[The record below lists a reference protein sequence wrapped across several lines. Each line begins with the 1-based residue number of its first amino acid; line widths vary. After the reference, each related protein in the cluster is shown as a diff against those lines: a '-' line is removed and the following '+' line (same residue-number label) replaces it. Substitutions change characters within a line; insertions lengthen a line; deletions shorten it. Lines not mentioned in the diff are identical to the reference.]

1 MIVNKKVAVRNQ
13 AELDFIQATTAIVKT
28 LDDKFNLGLSEL
40 TFARKS
46 SWGGVNASSS
56 MMRQYRDGRL
66 EFWVNIKELRMS
78 PEQAKKLAF
87 RLLEGARYFD
97 IVNAKVP
104 LDFVDLLDEMFK
116 RPNEHLARTA
126 GGKLKKST
134 KIILASR
141 RYAVQQLRDYFSD
154 QSITYESIQEEL
166 EEIDEIA

>member
-1 MIVNKKVAVRNQ
+1 MIINTQVAVRNQ
-13 AELDFIQATTAIVKT
+13 AELDFIQATTAVVKT
-28 LDDKFNLGLSEL
+28 LNDKFNLGLSEL

-46 SWGGVNASSS
+46 SWGGATASSATV
-56 MMRQYRDGRL
+56 RRYRDDGRL
-66 EFWVNIKELRMS
+66 EFWVNIKELSMT
-78 PEQAKKLAF
+78 PEQVKRLAY
-87 RLLEGARYFD
+87 RLLEGARYFA

-104 LDFVDLLDEMFK
+104 LDFVDILDEMFK
-116 RPNEHLARTA
+116 RPNERLARTA

-166 EEIDEIA
+166 V

>member
-46 SWGGVNASSS
+46 SWGGATASSS
-56 MMRQYRDGRL
+56 IMRQYRGGRL
-66 EFWVNIKELRMS
+66 EFWVNIKELQMS
-78 PEQAKKLAF
+78 PEQVKRLAF
-87 RLLEGARYFD
+87 KLLEGARYFA
-97 IVNAKVP
+97 IVNDKVP
-104 LDFVDLLDEMFK
+104 LDFVDILDEMFK
-116 RPNEHLARTA
+116 RPTEHLARTR

-134 KIILASR
+134 KIILACR

-154 QSITYESIQEEL
+154 QTITYESIQEEL
-166 EEIDEIA
+166 EEA

>member
-46 SWGGVNASSS
+46 SWGGATASSS
-56 MMRQYRDGRL
+56 MLRQYRSGRL
-66 EFWVNIKELRMS
+66 EFWVNIKELQMS

-87 RLLEGARYFD
+87 RLLAGARYFD

-104 LDFVDLLDEMFK
+104 LDFVDMLDEMFK
-116 RPNEHLARTA
+116 RPNERLERTA

-134 KIILASR
+134 KISLASR

-166 EEIDEIA
+166 EEIA

>member
-1 MIVNKKVAVRNQ
+1 MIINTQVAVRNQ

-28 LDDKFNLGLSEL
+28 LNDKFNLGLSEL

-46 SWGGVNASSS
+46 SWGGATASSATT
-56 MMRQYRDGRL
+56 RQYRDGRL
-66 EFWVNIKELRMS
+66 EFWVNIKELSMT
-78 PEQAKKLAF
+78 PEQVKRLAF

-104 LDFVDLLDEMFK
+104 LDFVDILDEMFK
-116 RPNEHLARTA
+116 RQNEHLARTA

-154 QSITYESIQEEL
+154 QTITYDSIQEEL
-166 EEIDEIA
+166 EEA

>member
-1 MIVNKKVAVRNQ
+1 MIINTQVAVRNQ

-28 LDDKFNLGLSEL
+28 LNDKFNLGYSEL

-46 SWGGVNASSS
+46 SWGGARACSATT
-56 MMRQYRDGRL
+56 RQYRSDGRL
-66 EFWVNIKELRMS
+66 EFWVNIKELRMT
-78 PEQAKKLAF
+78 PEQVKRLAY
-87 RLLEGARYFD
+87 RLLEDARYFA

-104 LDFVDLLDEMFK
+104 LDFVDILDEMFK
-116 RPNEHLARTA
+116 RPNERLGRTA

-166 EEIDEIA
+166 EEA

>member
-28 LDDKFNLGLSEL
+28 IDDKSNLGLSEL

-46 SWGGVNASSS
+46 SWGGAKASSS
-56 MMRQYRDGRL
+56 TMRQYRDGRL
-66 EFWVNIKELRMS
+66 EFWVNIKELQMT

-87 RLLEGARYFD
+87 RLLAGARYFD

-116 RPNEHLARTA
+116 RPNERLERTA

-134 KIILASR
+134 KINLASR

-166 EEIDEIA
+166 EEA

>member
-1 MIVNKKVAVRNQ
+1 MIINTQVAVRNQ
-13 AELDFIQATTAIVKT
+13 AELDFIQATTAVVKT
-28 LDDKFNLGLSEL
+28 LNDKFNLGLSEL

-46 SWGGVNASSS
+46 SWGGATASSATV
-56 MMRQYRDGRL
+56 RRYRDDGRL
-66 EFWVNIKELRMS
+66 EFWVNIKELSMT
-78 PEQAKKLAF
+78 PEQVKRLAY

-104 LDFVDLLDEMFK
+104 LDFVDILDEMFK
-116 RPNEHLARTA
+116 RPNERLARTA

-166 EEIDEIA
+166 E

>member
-1 MIVNKKVAVRNQ
+1 MIINKKVAVRNQ

-28 LDDKFNLGLSEL
+28 IDDKFNLGLSEL

-46 SWGGVNASSS
+46 SWGGVNANSSI
-56 MMRQYRDGRL
+56 MRQYRGDGRL
-66 EFWVNIKELRMS
+66 EFWVNIKELSMT
-78 PEQAKKLAF
+78 PEQVKRLAF
-87 RLLEGARYFD
+87 RLLEGARYFA

-104 LDFVDLLDEMFK
+104 LDFVDILDEMFK
-116 RPNEHLARTA
+116 RPNEHLARTR

-166 EEIDEIA
+166 EEA

>member
-28 LDDKFNLGLSEL
+28 LNDKFNLGLSEL

-46 SWGGVNASSS
+46 SWGGVNANSSI
-56 MMRQYRDGRL
+56 MRQRRGDGRL
-66 EFWVNIKELRMS
+66 EFWVNIKELSMT
-78 PEQAKKLAF
+78 PEQVKRLAF
-87 RLLEGARYFD
+87 RLLEGARYFA

-104 LDFVDLLDEMFK
+104 LDFVDILDEMFK

-134 KIILASR
+134 KIILACR

-166 EEIDEIA
+166 EEA

>member
-1 MIVNKKVAVRNQ
+1 MIINTQVAVRNQ
-13 AELDFIQATTAIVKT
+13 AELDFIQATTAVVKT
-28 LDDKFNLGLSEL
+28 LNDKFNLGLSEL

-46 SWGGVNASSS
+46 SWGGATAKSATT
-56 MMRQYRDGRL
+56 RQYRDGRL
-66 EFWVNIKELRMS
+66 EFWVNIKELSMT
-78 PEQAKKLAF
+78 PEQVKRLAF
-87 RLLEGARYFD
+87 RLLEGARYFA

-104 LDFVDLLDEMFK
+104 LDFVDILDEMFK
-116 RPNEHLARTA
+116 RPNERLARTA

-166 EEIDEIA
+166 EEA

>member
-1 MIVNKKVAVRNQ
+1 MIINQKVAVRNQ

-46 SWGGVNASSS
+46 SWRGVNANSSI
-56 MMRQYRDGRL
+56 MRQYRDGRL
-66 EFWVNIKELRMS
+66 EFWVNIKELQMS
-78 PEQAKKLAF
+78 PEQVKRLAF
-87 RLLEGARYFD
+87 RLLEGARYFA
-97 IVNAKVP
+97 IVNDKVP
-104 LDFVDLLDEMFK
+104 LDFVDILDEMFK

-154 QSITYESIQEEL
+154 QTITYESIQEEL
-166 EEIDEIA
+166 EEA